1 MVRLVVIQL
10 VVFLGLCLV
19 QVDLSQAQPPQV
31 AQDEFVPL
39 EAVPLEDQLPAA
51 PLLITAYAIIWTLV
65 FVYLWSIWRRM
76 SVVESEL
83 ENLSQRTDTSNQS
96 R

>member
-10 VVFLGLCLV
+10 VIFLGLCLV
-19 QVDLSQAQPPQV
+19 EVNLSEAQPPQV

-39 EAVPLEDQLPAA
+39 EEVPLEDQLPAA
-51 PLLITAYAIIWTLV
+51 PLLITAYAIIWILV
-65 FVYLWSIWRRM
+65 FGYLWLIRRRM

-83 ENLSQRTDTSNQS
+83 EHLSRRTDTGS
-96 R
+96 